1 MKLAII
7 EHDFRT
13 TRVQA
18 AGGTIKWIA
27 SKVLR
32 NFGFLGKVGNEGHW
46 WEQVVM

>member
-13 TRVQA
+13 RAEGV
-18 AGGTIKWIA
+18 TIKWIA

-32 NFGFLGKVGNEGHW
+32 NFAFLGKVGNEGHW

>member
-13 TRVQA
+13 MRVWA
-18 AGGTIKWIA
+18 AGVTIKWIA
-27 SKVLR
+27 SKVLW
-32 NFGFLGKVGNEGHW
+32 NFAFLGKVGNEGHW